1 LEEFVREPSRLG
13 QWYLDEFAPSRT
25 SGTQGLKAM
34 IVQDR
39 RMMELL
45 FALQMVRGT
54 VYPSNPTGIL
64 ERVIHKARL
73 AALTIG
79 RGFYPSAAMLAYA
92 PPGLSTFIER
102 LWLQQ
107 MEPIADVVEQLNR
120 FQPQII
126 LAYANVLET
135 LAREA
140 LAGRLHLRRDEP
152 LKQLVNMS
160 EPLSDGAKHLVRE
173 AFGLPVSDNYGMG
186 ECMALT
192 TSCPQGHGMHLNADW
207 AVLEVVDRDNRP
219 VEPGRPGEKVLIT
232 TLYNQVQP
240 FIRYEIGDVVTMS
253 PAPCPCGSPL
263 PLILQVQGR
272 TDEAVWVR
280 INGQF
285 RQVHPYVFVDVLDEC
300 PEVGP
305 YQIEQVDRNRFQLR
319 AAPAPGRHIAREE
332 LAQTMR
338 RGLER
343 FGLADV
349 IQLDVQ
355 VTEDVAPDA
364 QSGKLKRITSRVG
377 PPDEVNAKPQAAERL
392 AAG

>member
-1 LEEFVREPSRLG
+1 S
-13 QWYLDEFAPSRT
+13 
-25 SGTQGLKAM
+25 
-34 IVQDR
+34 
-39 RMMELL
+39 
-45 FALQMVRGT
+45 
-54 VYPSNPTGIL
+54 
-64 ERVIHKARL
+64 
-73 AALTIG
+73 
-79 RGFYPSAAMLAYA
+79 
-92 PPGLSTFIER
+92 
-102 LWLQQ
+102 
-107 MEPIADVVEQLNR
+107 
-120 FQPQII
+120 
-126 LAYANVLET
+126 
-135 LAREA
+135 
-140 LAGRLHLRRDEP
+140 
-152 LKQLVNMS
+152 
-160 EPLSDGAKHLVRE
+160 
-173 AFGLPVSDNYGMG
+173 
-186 ECMALT
+186 
-192 TSCPQGHGMHLNADW
+192 
-207 AVLEVVDRDNRP
+207 
-219 VEPGRPGEKVLIT
+219 
-232 TLYNQVQP
+232 LYNQVQP

-377 PPDEVNAKPQAAERL
+377 
-392 AAG
+392 